1 MSYTLTNRPAAASR
15 RVWMDN
21 VACSGSDLRLQDCSF
36 AGWGHHNCDPNE
48 DVRVM
53 CGKCNC
59 DLIYKF
65 SK

>member
-1 MSYTLTNRPAAASR
+1 
-15 RVWMDN
+15 MDN